1 MRVTLRVTSIAL
13 LGYSSDQ
20 GLTATNMTI
29 PPNIQWYSDI
39 YGVSG
44 TTGLVSVVVGH
55 YWIGL
60 GEGRIGFGLV
70 SRGRG
75 HYWIRRIHFERN
87 ATSLDASAIG
97 LDTLSGR

>member
-13 LGYSSDQ
+13 FGESSDQ
-20 GLTATNMTI
+20 GLTATNMTD
-29 PPNIQWYSDI
+29 NCDI
-39 YGVSG
+39 YGVSD

-75 HYWIRRIHFERN
+75 HYWI
-87 ATSLDASAIG
+87 G
-97 LDTLSGR
+97 YTLSETQLVQMHDWIGYPKW